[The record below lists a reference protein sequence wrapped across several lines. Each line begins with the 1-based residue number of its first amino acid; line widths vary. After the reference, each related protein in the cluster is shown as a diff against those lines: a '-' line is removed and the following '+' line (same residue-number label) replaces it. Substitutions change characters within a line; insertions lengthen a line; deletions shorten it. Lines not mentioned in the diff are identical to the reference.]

1 MAEIQVGRVQIAV
14 ALAGVGTL
22 AVEMVAPRLL
32 APAFGT
38 SQPIWAAV
46 IGMTLLYLAVGYHL
60 GGRWADAGGANDA
73 DLLARVIW
81 YAGIATAIIAPIAPP
96 VISFARVALQQLAVG
111 GFIGA
116 LGAALILF
124 AAPVILL
131 ASVSPLA
138 ARLLLHQTDTAVV
151 GGLLGRLSALA
162 TVGSLAGTFLTS
174 LWLIPLFGSTRTLL
188 IIAAGLIV
196 LAAWLTRRWRRLLGL
211 LLVMAL
217 LVWRMIYGPPSLAA
231 GCSRCQ
237 VISTTESAN
246 NIIQVVQR
254 VDATAG
260 PQTLLLLN
268 EGLAVHSVY
277 NQRYAQSGDARDLLT
292 GGGPWD
298 YFAVAP
304 YVLPDRRP
312 DQVRRMALL
321 GSGAGTAADQFL
333 AIYGP
338 DAVVDAVEIDQQIVD
353 MARTSFGM
361 RDSVVARGNPN
372 YHVHVADGRTW
383 LASQTG
389 KYDVIGVDAYHQP
402 YIPFHLTTVE
412 FFRMVRDHLAPNGV
426 VVLNAGLGADGDT
439 RLALALATTMREV
452 FPNLFVLE
460 TAQIG
465 NWMLV
470 GSMQHIGDG
479 AANFA
484 ANYQQINQPALRTTM
499 ALVQGFP
506 FLSNQ
511 RGDLVLYDDHAPVE
525 RLVDEMIFGAI
536 SQ

>member
-1 MAEIQVGRVQIAV
+1 MSGYVINFGVVFIQGLSYAIIGRVIMSYLAQHGWSRLYAHRGDVVIAGPRKPDCFGSRTVIMAELQLSRVQIAV

-46 IGMTLLYLAVGYHL
+46 IGMTLLYLAIGYHL
-60 GGRWADAGGANDA
+60 GGRWADAGGADDA

-81 YAGIATAIIAPIAPP
+81 YAG
-96 VISFARVALQQLAVG
+96 
-111 GFIGA
+111 
-116 LGAALILF
+116 
-124 AAPVILL
+124 
-131 ASVSPLA
+131 
-138 ARLLLHQTDTAVV
+138 
-151 GGLLGRLSALA
+151 LA

-174 LWLIPLFGSTRTLL
+174 LWLIPQFGSTRTLL

-211 LLVMAL
+211 LLVASL
-217 LVWRMIYGPPSLAA
+217 LVWRMIAGPPSLAA
-231 GCSRCQ
+231 GCSNCQ

-246 NIIQVVQR
+246 NIIQVAER

-304 YVLPDRRP
+304 YVLPDRQP
-312 DQVRRMALL
+312 AQVRRMALL
-321 GSGAGTAADQFL
+321 GSGAGTAAEQFL

-353 MARTSFGM
+353 VARMSFGM
-361 RDSVVARGNPN
+361 RDSAVAGGNPN

-389 KYDVIGVDAYHQP
+389 QYDVIGVDAYHQP

-460 TAQIG
+460 TAQFG

-484 ANYQQINQPALRTTM
+484 ANYQQIEQPALRTTM
-499 ALVQGFP
+499 AQVQGFP

-511 RGDLVLYDDHAPVE
+511 RGDVVLYDDHAPVE
-525 RLVDEMIFGAI
+525 RLVDEMIFGAVTK
-536 SQ
+536 